1 VSRAAR
7 RAGLLLAAALTLV
20 PALAGA
26 ARAAAAAELELFT
39 RPGCPHCADA
49 KEFLAGLAARR
60 PELRVVERDVTAD
73 PAALGRLVELSRAAG
88 VTRPGVP
95 AFVVRGEL
103 VVGFQSAETTGRR
116 LESLLFGAD
125 GPPAAAAAPDV
136 IDAPLVGP
144 LSASRLGLPLFTLA
158 IGLLDGFNPCAM
170 WVLLFLLSLLVH
182 LGSRRRMLA
191 VGGTFVVVSG
201 LVYFAFMTAWL
212 NAFLWLGVARAVQ
225 LGLGGVAAAM
235 GAIHLKD
242 AFAPGVGPSLRIPE
256 SAKPGLYA
264 RVRRVLHAENLA
276 GALAGA
282 AVLAFFVNAVE
293 LLCTAGLPALYT
305 RILTLGERPW
315 WSYYGYLALYN
326 LAYVADDLLMLTLA
340 VATLGRRRLEERE
353 GRWLNGLSGALMLA
367 LGVVLVARPE
377 WLGRLAG

>member
-1 VSRAAR
+1 MNRAAR
-7 RAGLLLAAALTLV
+7 RVGLLLAAIGLALG
-20 PALAGA
+20 LAGA
-26 ARAAAAAELELFT
+26 ARATGPDAELELFT
-39 RPGCPHCADA
+39 RPGCPHCANA
-49 KEFLAGLAARR
+49 KAFLAELAARR
-60 PELRVVERDVTAD
+60 PELHVVERDVAAD

-116 LESLLFGAD
+116 LEALLFGGA
-125 GPPAAAAAPDV
+125 GARAAAPDV

-144 LSASRLGLPLFTLA
+144 LSASELGLPLFTLA

-191 VGGTFVVVSG
+191 VGGTFVAVSG
-201 LVYFAFMTAWL
+201 LVYFAFMAAWL
-212 NAFLWLGVARAVQ
+212 NAFLWIGVARAVQ
-225 LGLGGVAAAM
+225 LGLGAVAAAM

-242 AFAPGVGPSLRIPE
+242 AFVPGVGPSLRIPE
-256 SAKPGLYA
+256 AAKPGLYA
-264 RVRRVLHAENLA
+264 HVRRVLHAEDLGA
-276 GALAGA
+276 ALAA
-282 AVLAFFVNAVE
+282 VAVLAFFVNAVE

-305 RILTLGERPW
+305 RILTLAERPW

-326 LAYVADDLLMLTLA
+326 LAYVADDLAMLSLA
-340 VATLGRRRLEERE
+340 VATLGGRRLDERE

-367 LGVVLVARPE
+367 LGVVLVVEPD
-377 WLGRLAG
+377 WLGRLAGG